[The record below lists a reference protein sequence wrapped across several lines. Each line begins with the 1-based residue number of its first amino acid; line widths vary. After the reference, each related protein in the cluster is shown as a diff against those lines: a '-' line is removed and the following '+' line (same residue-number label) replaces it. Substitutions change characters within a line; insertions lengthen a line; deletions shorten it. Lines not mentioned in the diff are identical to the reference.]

1 MRILITGATGYIGGR
16 LVTRLAELGHDVTVL
31 VRDPR
36 RFRAASE
43 VPNVHVIR
51 GDLLKPSSIEA
62 SLHGFDIAYY
72 LVHSMMAG
80 HAFESR
86 DETAAANF
94 AAAAPDCR
102 HVVYLGGLQ
111 PPGVPSRH
119 LRSRAHTG
127 EVLAQHYGDRMTEFR
142 AGPIIGSGSASF
154 EMVRYLSERLPIMI
168 TPRWVRTEVSPIA
181 VGDVLAYLC
190 AALGK
195 GPAGIVDIGMPP
207 MPFIDMMQQYARV
220 RGLKPRQLIVTPL
233 LAPQLAARWVG
244 FVTPIPNRLA
254 VPLVE
259 GMTQPLRADTTRAKA
274 LFPEIQI
281 TPYEQAIRRTLT
293 KLDQQVIET
302 RWSDALGTG
311 RVFELVDEEGLIRE
325 VRRVQAPVS
334 KEQLFRAFSSI
345 GGDKGWLVWNWL
357 WKIRGMLDKL
367 AGGPGLRRGRRDPAT
382 LREGEPL
389 DFWRVERVEPPN
401 LLRLR
406 AEMRLPGRAWL
417 QWESADG
424 DTPGSS
430 VLTQTALFEPKGVWG
445 PLYWYL
451 LYPIHLFI
459 FSDLAH
465 GIVKEAQRMEVAPPA
480 TSRRKFLSGGE

>member
-16 LVTRLAELGHDVTVL
+16 LVSRLADLGHDLTVL

-36 RFRAASE
+36 RFRTATD
-43 VPNVHVIR
+43 VPNIKVIR
-51 GDLLKPSSIEA
+51 GDLLRPASIET
-62 SLHGFDIAYY
+62 SLQGFDVAYY

-86 DETAAANF
+86 DEIAAANF

-102 HVVYLGGLQ
+102 HVIYLGGLQ
-111 PPGVPSRH
+111 PPGVASRH

-127 EVLAQHYGDRMTEFR
+127 EVLAQHFGDRMTEFR

-181 VGDVLAYLC
+181 VADVLTYLC
-190 AALGK
+190 AALDK
-195 GPAGIVDIGMPP
+195 GPSGIVDIGMQA

-259 GMTQPLRADTTRAKA
+259 GMTQPLRADTTRARE
-274 LFPEIQI
+274 LFPDIQV

-325 VRRVQAPVS
+325 VRRVSAPVS
-334 KEQLFRAFSSI
+334 QEQLFRAFSSI
-345 GGDKGWLVWNWL
+345 GGDKGWLVWTWL
-357 WKIRGMLDKL
+357 WGIRGALDKL
-367 AGGPGLRRGRRDPAT
+367 AGGPGLRRVRRDPTT

-401 LLRLR
+401 MLRLR

-417 QWESADG
+417 QWECVAG
-424 DTPGSS
+424 DSPETS

-459 FSDLAH
+459 FSDLAQ
-465 GIVKEAQRMEVAPPA
+465 GIVDEAIRMRDASPPIA
-480 TSRRKFLSGGE
+480 KPALISDGE